1 MMMLRSIVVSSVLLA
16 ACSPDAPAQTKAGAS
31 EAAPAKAPGTLPA
44 KRLPPGDPHAEP
56 PPGEDPPVMD
66 VMPAAKGT
74 FDVTLEGKLV
84 HYQRLARG
92 QNRAIVLPDGKIGR
106 VLVAASETDAGLPN
120 LRITI
125 EGLRPDEA
133 QYPLTIGRAPAAGD
147 AKTDEKKTDDAK
159 TDDAKTGDAKTDEKK
174 AGPSLS
180 VRYEVNEHRIYV
192 IDPAKGADI
201 QLTLE
206 AFEGSTLRGHF
217 EGKLAPTAAGLGG
230 PIPISGKF
238 AVELGLQGV
247 KPGPTAQAQPPL

>member
-1 MMMLRSIVVSSVLLA
+1 MMMLRSIVVSAVLLA
-16 ACSPDAPAQTKAGAS
+16 ACNPDAPPPAKAAPA

-56 PPGEDPPVMD
+56 PPGEDPPVRD
-66 VMPAAKGT
+66 VMPTAKGT

-84 HYQRLARG
+84 HYLSLPRG
-92 QNRAIVLPDGKIGR
+92 WNRAIALPEGKIGR
-106 VLVAASETDAGLPN
+106 VMLGASESDAGLPS

-133 QYPLTIGRAPAAGD
+133 QYPLTIGREPAA
-147 AKTDEKKTDDAK
+147 DDAK
-159 TDDAKTGDAKTDEKK
+159 ADDAKAGEAKPGEAKP
-174 AGPSLS
+174 GPSLS

-192 IDPAKGADI
+192 LDPAKGADV

-217 EGKLAPTAAGLGG
+217 KGKLAPTAAGLGA
-230 PIPISGKF
+230 PIPISGTL
-238 AVELGLQGV
+238 AIELGLQGV
-247 KPGPTAQAQPPL
+247 KPGPAAPAQPPL